1 MKTYYHSG
9 KSVLFP
15 VLVVAGLAILVLVGL
30 MAYRNFAGGVSQP
43 LPVAQF
49 ADNPKA
55 FSGNQYELEGRIDTQ
70 LGYEAGVGRLLLT
83 QDVATN
89 EAVPLF
95 VPSTIEDFSPNPGQ
109 IYRFALRVDGR
120 GVLTVESYTKL

>member
-1 MKTYYHSG
+1 MKKNYRSG
-9 KSVLFP
+9 KSALVP
-15 VLVVAGLAILVLVGL
+15 VFVVAGLAILVLVGL
-30 MAYRNFAGGVSQP
+30 MAYRNLAGGVSQP

-70 LGYEAGVGRLLLT
+70 LGYETGVGRLLLT

-89 EAVPLF
+89 DSVPLF
-95 VPSTIEDFSPNPGQ
+95 VPYGFEDFSPNPGQ
-109 IYRFALRVDGR
+109 IYRFGLRVDER
-120 GVLTVESYTKL
+120 GVLTVESFTKL